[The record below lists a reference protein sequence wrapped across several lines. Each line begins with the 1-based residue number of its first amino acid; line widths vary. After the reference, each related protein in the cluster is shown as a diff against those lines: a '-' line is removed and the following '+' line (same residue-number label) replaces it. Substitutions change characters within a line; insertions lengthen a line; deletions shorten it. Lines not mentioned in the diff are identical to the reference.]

1 MKVINLSY
9 PFKEELTAGK
19 VVLALGFFDGV
30 HIGHQKLIKEARII
44 ADEKDLP
51 LMVLTFDRHPKE
63 VYAGVKNFEYLNTP
77 EEKAYEMSKIG
88 VDYLAILKFTP
99 EFSQLAPQAFVDKII
114 MGLKADTVVAGFDYS
129 YGPKDVANM
138 ENLPVFAK
146 GRFDIMVVPKQ
157 IFAGEKIG
165 STEIR
170 QAVKSGNLRLATE
183 LLGHPYLTS
192 GKVVHGFRNGHKLGF
207 PTANLELAWPKVL
220 PKIGVYAT
228 MTQVGDSWYQ
238 SMTSVGYNVTFNDEK
253 KIYIESNIFD
263 FDQDIYGQQI
273 TIAWYKYLRG
283 EEKFA
288 DMAAL
293 SEQLKLDQ
301 VASENYFSSLIKQ

>member
-1 MKVINLSY
+1 MKVINISY
-9 PFKEELTAGK
+9 PFQKELTASK

-30 HIGHQKLIKEARII
+30 HIGHQKLIKEARTI

-63 VYAGVKNFEYLNTP
+63 VYAGVKDFEYLNSP
-77 EEKAYEMSKIG
+77 QEKAYEMSKIG
-88 VDYLAILKFTP
+88 VDYLAIIKFTP
-99 EFSQLAPQAFVDKII
+99 EFSHLAPQAFVDEII

-138 ENLPVFAK
+138 TNLPTFAK
-146 GRFDIMVVPKQ
+146 GRFEIKVVPKQ

-170 QAVKSGNLRLATE
+170 QAIKSGNLTLATE

-192 GKVVHGFRNGHKLGF
+192 GQVVHGYRNGHKLGF
-207 PTANLELAWPKVL
+207 PTANLQLDWRKVL

-228 MTQVGDSWYQ
+228 MTRVGDSWYQ
-238 SMTSVGYNVTFNDEK
+238 SMTSVGYNVMFNNERN
-253 KIYIESNIFD
+253 IYIESNLFD
-263 FDQDIYGQQI
+263 FDQDIYGEQI
-273 TIAWYKYLRG
+273 TIAWYKYLRD
-283 EEKFA
+283 EQKFA
-288 DMAAL
+288 DLAGL
-293 SEQLKLDQ
+293 TEQLRQDQ
-301 VASENYFSSLIKQ
+301 QDSEDYFSSLVE

>member
-9 PFKEELTAGK
+9 PFKKELTAGK

-44 ADEKDLP
+44 AVEKDLP

-63 VYAGVKNFEYLNTP
+63 VYAGVKDFEYLNTP

-88 VDYLAILKFTP
+88 VDYLVILKFTP
-99 EFSQLAPQAFVDKII
+99 EFSHLAPQAFVDEII

-138 ENLPVFAK
+138 ENLPAFAK
-146 GRFDIMVVPKQ
+146 GRFDIKVVPKQ
-157 IFAGEKIG
+157 IFAGKKIG

-228 MTQVGDSWYQ
+228 HDPSRGQLAPV
-238 SMTSVGYNVTFNDEK
+238 NDQCRLQCH
-253 KIYIESNIFD
+253 F
-263 FDQDIYGQQI
+263 Q
-273 TIAWYKYLRG
+273 
-283 EEKFA
+283 
-288 DMAAL
+288 
-293 SEQLKLDQ
+293 
-301 VASENYFSSLIKQ
+301 

>member
-9 PFKEELTAGK
+9 PFKKELTAGK

-63 VYAGVKNFEYLNTP
+63 VYAGVKDFEYLNTP

-88 VDYLAILKFTP
+88 VDYLVILKFTP
-99 EFSQLAPQAFVDKII
+99 EFSQLAPQAFVDEII
-114 MGLKADTVVAGFDYS
+114 LGLKADTVVAGFDYS

-138 ENLPVFAK
+138 ENLPAFAK
-146 GRFDIMVVPKQ
+146 GRFDIKVVPKQ
-157 IFAGEKIG
+157 IFAGKKIG

-183 LLGHPYLTS
+183 LLGHPYLTN

-301 VASENYFSSLIKQ
+301 VASQNYFSSLIQQ

>member
-9 PFKEELTAGK
+9 PFKKELTAGK

-63 VYAGVKNFEYLNTP
+63 VYAGVKDFEYLNTP

-88 VDYLAILKFTP
+88 VDYLVILKFTP
-99 EFSQLAPQAFVDKII
+99 EFSQLAPQAFVDEII
-114 MGLKADTVVAGFDYS
+114 LGLKADTVVAGFDYS

-138 ENLPVFAK
+138 ENLPAFAK
-146 GRFDIMVVPKQ
+146 GRFDIKVVPKQ
-157 IFAGEKIG
+157 IFAGKKIG

-183 LLGHPYLTS
+183 LLGHPYLTN

-228 MTQVGDSWYQ
+228 MTQVGDRWYQ
-238 SMTSVGYNVTFNDEK
+238 STTSVGYNVTFNDEK

-301 VASENYFSSLIKQ
+301 VASQNYFSSLIQQ

>member
-9 PFKEELTAGK
+9 PFKKELTAGK

-44 ADEKDLP
+44 AVEKDLP

-63 VYAGVKNFEYLNTP
+63 VYAGVKDFEYLNTP

-88 VDYLAILKFTP
+88 VDYLVILKFTP
-99 EFSQLAPQAFVDKII
+99 GFSHLAPQAFVDEII

-138 ENLPVFAK
+138 ENLPAFAK
-146 GRFDIMVVPKQ
+146 GRFDIKVVPKQ
-157 IFAGEKIG
+157 IFAGKKIG

-192 GKVVHGFRNGHKLGF
+192 GKVAHGFRNGHKLGF

-228 MTQVGDSWYQ
+228 MTQVGDSWHQ

-301 VASENYFSSLIKQ
+301 VASENYFSSLIEQ

>member
-1 MKVINLSY
+1 
-9 PFKEELTAGK
+9 
-19 VVLALGFFDGV
+19 
-30 HIGHQKLIKEARII
+30 
-44 ADEKDLP
+44 
-51 LMVLTFDRHPKE
+51 MVLTFDRHPKE
-63 VYAGVKNFEYLNTP
+63 VYAGVKDFEYLNTP

-88 VDYLAILKFTP
+88 VDYLVILKFTP
-99 EFSQLAPQAFVDKII
+99 EFSHLAPQAFVDEII

-138 ENLPVFAK
+138 ENLPAFAK
-146 GRFDIMVVPKQ
+146 GRFDIKVVPKQ
-157 IFAGEKIG
+157 IFAGKKIG

-228 MTQVGDSWYQ
+228 MTQVGDSWHQ

-301 VASENYFSSLIKQ
+301 VASENYFSSLIEQ

>member
-9 PFKEELTAGK
+9 PFKKELTAGK

-63 VYAGVKNFEYLNTP
+63 VYAGVKDFEYLNTP

-88 VDYLAILKFTP
+88 VDYLVILKFTP
-99 EFSQLAPQAFVDKII
+99 EFSQLAPQAFVDEII
-114 MGLKADTVVAGFDYS
+114 LGLKADTVVAGFDYS

-138 ENLPVFAK
+138 DNLPAFAK
-146 GRFDIMVVPKQ
+146 GRFDIKVVPKQ

-170 QAVKSGNLRLATE
+170 RAVKSGNLRLATE
-183 LLGHPYLTS
+183 LLGHPYLTN

-301 VASENYFSSLIKQ
+301 VASQNYFSSLIQQ

>member
-9 PFKEELTAGK
+9 PFKKELTAGK

-63 VYAGVKNFEYLNTP
+63 VYAGVKDFEYLNTP

-88 VDYLAILKFTP
+88 VDYLVILKFTP
-99 EFSQLAPQAFVDKII
+99 EFSQLAPQAFVDEII
-114 MGLKADTVVAGFDYS
+114 LGLKADTVVAGFDYS

-138 ENLPVFAK
+138 ENLPAFAK
-146 GRFDIMVVPKQ
+146 GRFDIKVVPKQ
-157 IFAGEKIG
+157 IFAGKKIG

-183 LLGHPYLTS
+183 LLGHPYLTN

-220 PKIGVYAT
+220 PEIGVYAT

-301 VASENYFSSLIKQ
+301 VASQNYFSSLIQQ

>member
-1 MKVINLSY
+1 
-9 PFKEELTAGK
+9 
-19 VVLALGFFDGV
+19 
-30 HIGHQKLIKEARII
+30 
-44 ADEKDLP
+44 
-51 LMVLTFDRHPKE
+51 
-63 VYAGVKNFEYLNTP
+63 
-77 EEKAYEMSKIG
+77 MSKIG
-88 VDYLAILKFTP
+88 VDYLVILKFTP
-99 EFSQLAPQAFVDKII
+99 EFSHLAPQAFVDEII

-138 ENLPVFAK
+138 ENLPSFAK
-146 GRFDIMVVPKQ
+146 GRFDIKVVPKQ

-165 STEIR
+165 SAEIR

-293 SEQLKLDQ
+293 SRQLKLDQ
-301 VASENYFSSLIKQ
+301 VASKNYFSSLIE

>member
-9 PFKEELTAGK
+9 PFKKELTAGK

-63 VYAGVKNFEYLNTP
+63 VYAGVKDFEYLNTP

-88 VDYLAILKFTP
+88 VDYLVILKFTP
-99 EFSQLAPQAFVDKII
+99 EFSQLAPQAFVDEII
-114 MGLKADTVVAGFDYS
+114 LGLKADTVVAGFDYS

-138 ENLPVFAK
+138 DNLPAFAK
-146 GRFDIMVVPKQ
+146 GRFDIKVVPKQ
-157 IFAGEKIG
+157 IFAGKKIG

-183 LLGHPYLTS
+183 LLGHPYLTN

-301 VASENYFSSLIKQ
+301 VASQNYFSSLIQQ